1 MGRGSYK
8 YVRSGRVVGGVDI
21 VAIGWR
27 MGRCV
32 ESDGI
37 GEDGMQG
44 AFVEA

>member
-1 MGRGSYK
+1 MGWGSYK
-8 YVRSGRVVGGVDI
+8 YVWGGRVVVVVDI